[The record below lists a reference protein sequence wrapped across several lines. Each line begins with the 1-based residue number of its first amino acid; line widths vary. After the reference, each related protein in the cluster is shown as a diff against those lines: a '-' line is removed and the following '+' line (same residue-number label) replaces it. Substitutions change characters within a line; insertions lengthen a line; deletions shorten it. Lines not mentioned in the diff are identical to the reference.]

1 MYENKFVSL
10 LEVITIMVLVV
21 VAVAGKRYFFKK
33 FLYNSL
39 FDSYSYNYSYY
50 FIVNTILQL
59 RNLG

>member
-1 MYENKFVSL
+1 MFENKFVSL

-21 VAVAGKRYFFKK
+21 VAVAGKRYFLKK

-39 FDSYSYNYSYY
+39 FDSYFYNYSYY

-59 RNLG
+59 RDLG